1 MGTWVSGV
9 PWRWGHGCRG
19 FPGVGDLGVG
29 GLGFPGDG
37 DLGVGGSLALET
49 WVSGIGISLALGTL
63 VSGFLWRWRP
73 GCRDRGSLALQTWG
87 LGVHWRWRPG
97 CRGFPGVGDLRVG
110 GSLALETW
118 PCGPHTETAS
128 QTAHHASDPP
138 TALSAPDVVRT
149 CGDAMTSLQG
159 PGARCVLW
167 VSRRLFLM
175 YRRAVNPPI
184 FAVLS
189 EDFQRY

>member
-1 MGTWVSGV
+1 MGTWVSGVGGSLAMETWVSGV
-9 PWRWGHGCRG
+9 PWRWRHGYRGSGFPWRWGLWCRG
-19 FPGVGDLGVG
+19 FSGVGDLGVG
-29 GLGFPGDG
+29 
-37 DLGVGGSLALET
+37 
-49 WVSGIGISLALGTL
+49 
-63 VSGFLWRWRP
+63 
-73 GCRDRGSLALQTWG
+73 DRGSLALQTWG